1 MTEKYTEDKRL
12 LSALD
17 YIDEKYIAE
26 VTEDYDIFDYFGK
39 PTRKMRFRIARQY
52 LVYAACLALLAC
64 AMPIVSYIVPQVGD
78 LFGGNAGD
86 AGEDE
91 TVDMGDFADMSERDL
106 IEHIGEVPR
115 KFKDIVEKNIFKK
128 NYSSEDYVLAF
139 VNNDDG
145 DIIVYDKN
153 CKVVD
158 VINFENADAGVF
170 GSYKMYRLTDGNY
183 IKLSSYASHYI
194 YYSHSN
200 ESEHIEN
207 KAFVEVITSAGT
219 TVFKTEFD
227 VRNDLD
233 YFCELDD
240 GYVVAGWEQNWSFTK
255 NRCYY
260 IYKLDKSG
268 NLIHQR
274 SFEDISKIGYVDG
287 ELAVYISQRRFI
299 GQSLVYSKLCLN
311 NNLETRT
318 TVDVLDVEVD
328 DTIGGNIK
336 NCSPYLNIEEFIPDF
351 DDGNVISVIYYDDF
365 VLIISERNTKWFE
378 YVPIVYSSIPSYT
391 ETVYT
396 AYTYDAEIIWRSAVD
411 STDYERL
418 AEIKKEYDEWQ
429 KRFENSKSKNE

>member
-1 MTEKYTEDKRL
+1 
-12 LSALD
+12 
-17 YIDEKYIAE
+17 
-26 VTEDYDIFDYFGK
+26 
-39 PTRKMRFRIARQY
+39 
-52 LVYAACLALLAC
+52 
-64 AMPIVSYIVPQVGD
+64 
-78 LFGGNAGD
+78 
-86 AGEDE
+86 
-91 TVDMGDFADMSERDL
+91 
-106 IEHIGEVPR
+106 
-115 KFKDIVEKNIFKK
+115 
-128 NYSSEDYVLAF
+128 
-139 VNNDDG
+139 
-145 DIIVYDKN
+145 
-153 CKVVD
+153 
-158 VINFENADAGVF
+158 
-170 GSYKMYRLTDGNY
+170 
-183 IKLSSYASHYI
+183 
-194 YYSHSN
+194 
-200 ESEHIEN
+200 
-207 KAFVEVITSAGT
+207 VITSAGT

-378 YVPIVYSSIPSYT
+378 YVPMVYSSMPSYT

-429 KRFENSKSKNE
+429 KRFENSKSENE